1 MNVYIRIFMSK
12 IFCCLAGRHAILW
25 NFMHVWRE
33 YRAHLTEC
41 THRYLPWEP
50 SLCNLNNKDIEKS
63 PTKWVSTS
71 PCIASQCNT
80 LEHAVAH
87 CNTLQHA
94 ATHGNTRQHTATH
107 CNTLQQITH
116 HYNTL
121 QRNDKNV
128 EENACL
134 HLGWNSQNSS
144 HETLQHTATWDTA
157 THFNTLS
164 VLTTLLSSD
173 SFRGNIRLFCLIL
186 DDMTHETCFFSSFK
200 FKFVCANPQLRG
212 E

>member
-107 CNTLQQITH
+107 CNKLHITTTHCNAMIKTLKKTH
-116 HYNTL
+116 VYISDETLRTVRMRHCNTL
-121 QRNDKNV
+121 Q
-128 EENACL
+128 
-134 HLGWNSQNSS
+134 
-144 HETLQHTATWDTA
+144 HETLQHTS
-157 THFNTLS
+157 THSQFWQHYSHRTLS
-164 VLTTLLSSD
+164 A
-173 SFRGNIRLFCLIL
+173 
-186 DDMTHETCFFSSFK
+186 ET
-200 FKFVCANPQLRG
+200 
-212 E
+212 